1 MHAHLSK
8 SLLAF
13 LGLFAAVLLQP
24 TSAHAAC
31 VVGVAQLSDN
41 YLSLRTGPGSR
52 FREIRRMRNETE
64 LRILERSGNWRR
76 VRLNDGTTGW
86 AHSSYIGTCGDGHGG
101 GHGGGHGAIYH
112 VTGLDPWG
120 DNYLSLRSGPATRF
134 REIRRLGSGTIVT
147 LLDRRGSWRYV
158 RLSNGRQGWAHGRYL
173 APGYP

>member
-1 MHAHLSK
+1 MRANLHK
-8 SLLAF
+8 TLLAAA
-13 LGLFAAVLLQP
+13 GLFFAVLLHP
-24 TSAHAAC
+24 ATAHAAC

-64 LRILERSGNWRR
+64 LRVLERSGNWRR
-76 VRLNDGTTGW
+76 VRLNDGSTGW
-86 AHSSYIGTCGDGHGG
+86 AHSSYIGSCGD

-112 VTGLDPWG
+112 VTGLDRWG
-120 DNYLSLRSGPATRF
+120 DNFLSLRTGPGSRF
-134 REIRRLGSGTIVT
+134 REVRRMGLGTVVT
-147 LLDRRGSWRYV
+147 VLDRRGSWRYV